1 VRTLVDAVLVV
12 ARHDHDDEHA
22 KCQLIGEPKDAVI
35 QLVGP
40 WDASETAA
48 DASAEVRRDDKY
60 GLRAQ
65 QQEPAKVKGQK
76 AKGKGEDTGPGVGV
90 RFKC

>member
-1 VRTLVDAVLVV
+1 MITRAEPTKGKGRSNRNRVDKSEHSNEEPVRTLVDAVLVV

-40 WDASETAA
+40 
-48 DASAEVRRDDKY
+48 
-60 GLRAQ
+60 
-65 QQEPAKVKGQK
+65 
-76 AKGKGEDTGPGVGV
+76 
-90 RFKC
+90 